1 LVELSV
7 CIEAPSVGLF
17 LYKEG
22 IGGLETWAEL
32 DVGFWVKGEL
42 AASNPERLKCH
53 MTVNKNFTWHYIR
66 SWRLHSN

>member
-1 LVELSV
+1 MVELSV

-22 IGGLETWAEL
+22 IGGLVTWAEL

-42 AASNPERLKCH
+42 ATSNPERLKCH
-53 MTVNKNFTWHYIR
+53 MTVN
-66 SWRLHSN
+66 